1 MHLRGKWLI
10 EVGELAAMLKAD
22 PEGTKHFIS
31 RRIEQYTPKYG
42 RSEVKEPRQCLFVG
56 TTNDDDYIRDV
67 TGGRRYWPV
76 SVTKIDIDALAA
88 MREQMFAEAV
98 AAYREGKPWWPD
110 REFEKSV
117 ITPIQD
123 ERQFE
128 DALAD
133 RVREIIESLSSI
145 TMHQLGAQL
154 GFDNTK
160 LDMRA
165 QKQIGTILKQENWR
179 KVRSSGRG
187 KIWRKS
193 E

>member
-1 MHLRGKWLI
+1 M
-10 EVGELAAMLKAD
+10 
-22 PEGTKHFIS
+22 T
-31 RRIEQYTPKYG
+31 
-42 RSEVKEPRQCLFVG
+42 
-56 TTNDDDYIRDV
+56 
-67 TGGRRYWPV
+67 
-76 SVTKIDIDALAA
+76 VTKIDIDALAA

-110 REFEKSV
+110 REFEKTV

-123 ERQFE
+123 DRQFE

-133 RVREIIESLSSI
+133 RVREIIETLSSI
-145 TMHQLGAQL
+145 TMAQLGTQL

-160 LDMRA
+160 FDMRA
-165 QKQIGTILKQENWR
+165 QKRMGTILKQEKWR